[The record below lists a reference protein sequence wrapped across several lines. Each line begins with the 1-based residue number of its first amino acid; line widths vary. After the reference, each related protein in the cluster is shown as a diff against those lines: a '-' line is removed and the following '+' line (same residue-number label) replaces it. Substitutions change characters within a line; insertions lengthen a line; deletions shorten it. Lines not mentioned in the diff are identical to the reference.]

1 MDRLV
6 KGCRDYHPKHELK
19 QLKVIMKRIIYGCV
33 SAVII
38 AVYCSLVTAEVVTD
52 GSLGGIASDLSGPNY
67 AITADLG
74 QQTGGNLYHSF
85 STFNLATGE
94 QANFS
99 AGNGIQNIIARVTG
113 GEISSIN
120 GTINSESASLW
131 MINPAGWVF
140 GADAK
145 INVNGAF
152 HVSTADS
159 VRFEDGS
166 HFFADTAGQSVL
178 TISQPVGMSFLKPQ
192 QARITLDNTI
202 LELPE
207 QSTLSILAGEVSV
220 NDATIKAPGGQVL
233 IGAAASA
240 GDWVVNEQGLQ
251 TDNTTKFGRVNI
263 VNENFIRN
271 RDQQAIDIS
280 DQTGVNG
287 GGKIQLVAGD
297 SLLKNAKLFA
307 FTSGDQQGGDINLQ
321 STGNLDLVRTTLQT
335 DTLPGSKGNA
345 GSLTIAANNLS
356 MTEDSTVSA
365 SSQLSSEGRSGEID
379 ININNALSLSGAN
392 TQIIN
397 IVNGKGNGRRINIH
411 AQTIDMSDVAV
422 IRATTVGV
430 GDAGDININSNNI
443 IMQSAAT
450 IGNSSSVFNGENA
463 GKGGQL
469 TIKTDRLRLSGL
481 DTLITSSS
489 VANGGPGGEVT
500 IETTQLNLTDQAEIR
515 ARSFSQADAGN
526 IVISNRGQL
535 IVDNA
540 KITTQ
545 AVAGDGGQITI
556 NSQDLVLKNAQLT
569 TSVEGISG
577 DGGNINV
584 ESDTL
589 TMNSGFIQANTSAQG
604 GRGGD
609 INVSARQFIASQGV
623 VEVGGQ
629 ERLSFS
635 ADSGVNVI
643 QAAAPDGVSGQVAV
657 SNVELN
663 IAGQLKPIQSGFSS
677 RQSISG
683 NPCRVARGQTLSS
696 LVVAGKGGLPVN
708 ASEDL
713 MLPASGST
721 TESDNPG
728 AKPASQSHTKNKA
741 MKQPVK
747 CPQDMK

>member
-52 GSLGGIASDLSGPNY
+52 GSLGGIASELSGPNY
-67 AITADLG
+67 AITPDLG
-74 QQTGGNLYHSF
+74 QQTGSNLFHSF

-113 GEISSIN
+113 GEVSSIN
-120 GTINSESASLW
+120 GTINSESTSLW

-178 TISQPVGMSFLKPQ
+178 TVSQPVGLSFLKPQ
-192 QARITLDNTI
+192 QARITLDKTI

-233 IGAAASA
+233 IGAAATA

-251 TDNTTKFGRVNI
+251 TDNTAEFGRVAI
-263 VNENFIRN
+263 VNENILP
-271 RDQQAIDIS
+271 DSAQHAIDIS
-280 DQTGVNG
+280 DQSG
-287 GGKIQLVAGD
+287 GGKIQIIASD
-297 SLLKNAKLFA
+297 SLLENAKLLA

-321 STGNLDLVRTTLQT
+321 NTGNLDLVKTVLQI
-335 DTLPGSKGNA
+335 DTLPGSKGDA
-345 GSLTIAANNLS
+345 GSLTITANNLT

-365 SSQLSSEGRSGEID
+365 SSQIFSEGRSGEID
-379 ININNALSLSGAN
+379 INVNKALLLSGTN
-392 TQIIN
+392 TQVIST
-397 IVNGKGNGRRINIH
+397 VNGEGDGRRINIQ
-411 AQTIDMSDVAV
+411 AETIDMSDVAV
-422 IRATTVGV
+422 IRASTAGM
-430 GDAGDININSNNI
+430 GDAGDININSQQI
-443 IMQSAAT
+443 IMRSAAT
-450 IGNSSSVFNGENA
+450 IGSSSIVATSENA
-463 GKGGQL
+463 GSGGRLNIQ
-469 TIKTDRLRLSGL
+469 TDLLSLSGL
-481 DTLITSSS
+481 KTLITSSS
-489 VANGGPGGEVT
+489 FVDGGPGGEVN

-515 ARSFSQADAGN
+515 ARSSSQADAGN

-535 IVDNA
+535 NVDNA

-584 ESDTL
+584 ESETL

-623 VEVGGQ
+623 VEIGGQ
-629 ERLSFS
+629 ERLSFT

-643 QAAAPDGVSGQVAV
+643 QAAAPDGVSGQVSV

-663 IAGQLKPIQSGFSS
+663 IAGQLKPIQSSFSS
-677 RQSISG
+677 RQKISG
-683 NPCRVARGQTLSS
+683 NPCRVARGQALSS

-713 MLPASGST
+713 MLPVSSST
-721 TESDNPG
+721 TESDSRG
-728 AKPASQSHTKNKA
+728 AKPASHSTNNKS
-741 MKQPVK
+741 MKQPVT

>member
-1 MDRLV
+1 
-6 KGCRDYHPKHELK
+6 
-19 QLKVIMKRIIYGCV
+19 MKLILYGCV

-38 AVYCSLVTAEVVTD
+38 GVYCSLVTAEVVTD
-52 GSLGGIASDLSGPNY
+52 GSLGGIASELSGPNY
-67 AITADLG
+67 AITPDLG
-74 QQTGGNLYHSF
+74 QQTGSNLFHSF

-113 GEISSIN
+113 GEVSSIN
-120 GTINSESASLW
+120 GTINSESTSLW

-207 QSTLSILAGEVSV
+207 KSTLSILAGDVSV
-220 NDATIKAPGGQVL
+220 NNATIRAPGGQVL
-233 IGAAASA
+233 IGAATTA

-251 TDNTTKFGRVNI
+251 TDNTAELGRVAI
-263 VNENFIRN
+263 VNENFLP
-271 RDQQAIDIS
+271 DPAQQAIDIS
-280 DQTGVNG
+280 DPGGVNG

-297 SLLKNAKLFA
+297 TLLENAKLFA

-321 STGNLDLVRTTLQT
+321 STGNLDLVMTVLQT
-335 DTLPGSKGNA
+335 DTLPGSKGDA
-345 GSLTIAANNLS
+345 GSLTIAANNLT

-365 SSQLSSEGRSGEID
+365 STQLFSEGSAGEID
-379 ININNALSLSGAN
+379 IDINKALSLSGTN
-392 TQIIN
+392 TQIIST
-397 IVNGKGNGRRINIH
+397 VNGEGDGSRINIH
-411 AQTIDMSDVAV
+411 TQTIDMSDNAV
-422 IRATTVGV
+422 IRTTTAGV
-430 GDAGDININSNNI
+430 ADSGEITISSQLINMNSG
-443 IMQSAAT
+443 AT
-450 IGNSSSVFNGENA
+450 IDTSSFVAVGENA
-463 GKGGQL
+463 GKTGQL
-469 TIKTDRLRLSGL
+469 TIQTERLSLTGFG
-481 DTLITSSS
+481 TLIISTSFL
-489 VANGGPGGEVT
+489 NGGPVGDVHIT
-500 IETTQLNLTDQAEIR
+500 ASQINLSDQAEIR
-515 ARSFSQADAGN
+515 ADSFSQADAGN
-526 IVISNRGQL
+526 IVITNRSQL
-535 IVDNA
+535 NLDNA
-540 KITTQ
+540 RITTE

-556 NSQDLVLKNAQLT
+556 NSQDLMLKNVQLR
-569 TSVEGISG
+569 TSAIGTQG
-577 DGGNINV
+577 DGGNINI
-584 ESDTL
+584 ESELL
-589 TMNSGFIQANTSAQG
+589 TINTSFIQANTSASG

-609 INVSARQFIASQGV
+609 INVSAKQFIASRGH

-629 ERLSFS
+629 QQLSFT

-643 QAAAPDGVSGQVAV
+643 QAAAPDGVSGQVTV

-663 IAGQLKPIQSGFSS
+663 ITGQLKPIQSSFSS
-677 RQSISG
+677 RQNISG

-713 MLPASGST
+713 MLPVSGSS

-728 AKPASQSHTKNKA
+728 VKPANHSHTNNKA
-741 MKQPVK
+741 MKQPVT
-747 CPQDMK
+747 CPKDMK